1 MATLR
6 RFEDL
11 QAWQQARI
19 LVCDVYTISAQG
31 KLRQDF
37 GLRDQLCRAAVS
49 AMSNIAEGFARRSDR
64 DFARF
69 LDIARGSVAEVQSL
83 LYVACDVGY
92 IDQDTL
98 RQLSQMVEDT
108 SGLISG
114 LAAYLR
120 KRSPIPTPNSKTP
133 DSKTLE

>member
-11 QAWQQARI
+11 QAWQQARV
-19 LVCDVYTISAQG
+19 LVRDVYTISAQG

-83 LYVACDVGY
+83 LSVACDVGD

-98 RQLSQMVEDT
+98 QRLSQMADET
-108 SGLISG
+108 AARIGGLV
-114 LAAYLR
+114 AYLR
-120 KRSPIPTPNSKTP
+120 KRRPIQTP
-133 DSKTLE
+133 DWTTPDFKTLE

>member
-1 MATLR
+1 
-6 RFEDL
+6 
-11 QAWQQARI
+11 
-19 LVCDVYTISAQG
+19 
-31 KLRQDF
+31 
-37 GLRDQLCRAAVS
+37 
-49 AMSNIAEGFARRSDR
+49 MSNIAEGFARRSDR

-98 RQLSQMVEDT
+98 RRLSQMEDET
-108 SGLISG
+108 SARISG

-120 KRSPIPTPNSKTP
+120 KRSPIQTS
-133 DSKTLE
+133 D

>member
-19 LVCDVYTISAQG
+19 LVRDVYTISAQG

-98 RQLSQMVEDT
+98 QRLSQMADDT
-108 SGLISG
+108 SARIGG

-120 KRSPIPTPNSKTP
+120 KRSPLQTP
-133 DSKTLE
+133 D